1 MKQVSKPVTEKVEE
15 LLKEEVRQV
24 LPITAV
30 VEVPS
35 KSFLR
40 LTRGDIIGKDL
51 KDPEWIEQVKM
62 ADKTFYIISEK
73 AMERM
78 R

>member
-1 MKQVSKPVTEKVEE
+1 MKQVTKPVVEE
-15 LLKEEVRQV
+15 VEAPVKEEARQV

-30 VEVPS
+30 IEVPS

-51 KDPEWIEQVKM
+51 KDPEWIEQVNM

>member
-1 MKQVSKPVTEKVEE
+1 MKQASKPVVEKAEE
-15 LLKEEVRQV
+15 PVREEIKQV
-24 LPITAV
+24 LPVTSVI
-30 VEVPS
+30 EVPP

-78 R
+78 K